1 MKKIVLI
8 ITTAML
14 ISCSMS
20 QNTKENDVPS
30 NVVAAFNKQFPNATE
45 IKWEKEGRNYEAK
58 FEINEGEYG
67 ALFDAQ
73 SNLIETEVE
82 IATNQFPVGVLEYL
96 NVNYKGKKIDDAAQ
110 ITDAKGNMTYEAEIE
125 GLVILF
131 DNDGKFIKSKR
142 DR

>member
-1 MKKIVLI
+1 MQLKLNGKKRVA
-8 ITTAML
+8 TTKL
-14 ISCSMS
+14 
-20 QNTKENDVPS
+20 NLKL
-30 NVVAAFNKQFPNATE
+30 
-45 IKWEKEGRNYEAK
+45 
-58 FEINEGEYG
+58 NEGEYG

-131 DNDGKFIKSKR
+131 DNDGKFIKSRR